1 MSSPTNNLNAKTT
14 SSNTAAIKENLS
26 YIKKF
31 GLPAG
36 VAQYIDSC
44 LIFNDIH
51 IDNPITASNVE
62 LNS

>member
-1 MSSPTNNLNAKTT
+1 MSSSINNPNAKII

-31 GLPAG
+31 GLPTSI
-36 VAQYIDSC
+36 VQQIDPRLNLNNVYINNSTTTSD
-44 LIFNDIH
+44 
-51 IDNPITASNVE
+51 VK